1 MIRIAGNEAKP
12 ILAELLR
19 KAEAGEEIH
28 LTKYGKTQ
36 AVLVGVEQYE
46 RYRRTLFSNEED

>member
-1 MIRIAGNEAKP
+1 MKIAGSAAKP

-19 KAEAGEEIH
+19 KAEQGEEVH

-36 AVLVGVEQYE
+36 AVIIGAEQYD
-46 RYRRTLFSNEED
+46 RYRRNLFSND